1 LKEKIKGING
11 NGMGNLLGAVLLVIA
26 TSSSA
31 KPPKKTDTAAA
42 KPVAV
47 STAAAGSELTAYAPS
62 TAPITIP
69 DIAKRFAE
77 TDAKINTLK
86 ATFRQ
91 SVRMEGSDVVQ
102 TVEGD
107 LSFKKPDLLRLTH
120 RIPEPQ
126 TIVSDGTWLWVYRTS
141 TNQVIQSRLD
151 AWRKSEPLAQGLLD
165 FGKSADL
172 LSRYDTTITTISAPG
187 ADGHRTFT
195 LSLKPKG
202 VKRGEEEFTLTLK
215 ASTKDYFPGEATLKV
230 GRASIRSLFEN
241 VRLNP
246 ELPDSTFKF
255 TPPADADL
263 FKSPEPK

>member
-1 LKEKIKGING
+1 
-11 NGMGNLLGAVLLVIA
+11 MGNLAGALLLVLT
-26 TSSSA
+26 TSCFAKPAKTTAKAAMKIDISSA
-31 KPPKKTDTAAA
+31 AAC
-42 KPVAV
+42 
-47 STAAAGSELTAYAPS
+47 TELTAYAPS
-62 TAPITIP
+62 SAPITIQL
-69 DIAKRFAE
+69 IAQRFAE

-86 ATFRQ
+86 ATFHQ

-107 LSFKKPDLLRLTH
+107 VVFKKPDLLRLTQL
-120 RIPEPQ
+120 IPEPQ
-126 TIVSDGTWLWVYRTS
+126 TVVSDGTWLWVYRKS

-165 FGKSADL
+165 FGKSADML
-172 LSRYDTTITTISAPG
+172 TRYATEITTISAPG

-195 LSLKPKG
+195 LTLKPKTAD
-202 VKRGEEEFTLTLK
+202 KKGEAADFVLTLK
-215 ASTKDYFPGEATLKV
+215 ASTKDFFPGDATLRV
-230 GRASIRSLFEN
+230 GRASIRSLFEG

-246 ELPDSTFKF
+246 ELPEAAFKF

>member
-1 LKEKIKGING
+1 
-11 NGMGNLLGAVLLVIA
+11 MGNLLGAVLLVIT
-26 TSSSA
+26 TSCFA
-31 KPPKKTDTAAA
+31 KPAKKTAPAAA
-42 KPVAV
+42 KIAV
-47 STAAAGSELTAYAPS
+47 SSAAAGTELTAYAPS
-62 TAPITIP
+62 TAPITIQL
-69 DIAKRFAE
+69 IAQRFAE

-107 LSFKKPDLLRLTH
+107 VVFKKPDLLRLTH
-120 RIPEPQ
+120 RVPEPQ
-126 TIVSDGTWLWVYRTS
+126 TVVSDGTWLWVYRNS

-165 FGKSADL
+165 FGKSADML
-172 LSRYDTTITTISAPG
+172 ARYETALTTVTAPG
-187 ADGHRTFT
+187 PDGHR
-195 LSLKPKG
+195 S
-202 VKRGEEEFTLTLK
+202 FTLTLK
-215 ASTKDYFPGEATLKV
+215 PKAADKKEEASDFVLTLKADTKYFFPGDATLRV
-230 GRASIRSLFEN
+230 GRAVIRSLFEG

-246 ELPDSTFKF
+246 ALPEESFKF